1 MELQPA
7 TTQLSPV
14 SDGFPSCCYR
24 PKVDNKTSACTRKPG
39 WRNLAQMNNSSFSNP
54 LGVFVGWV
62 DGLVC
67 ALREKKQ
74 RYVFAKLQIW
84 DTNGIYPVVHAYLD
98 APHSHTSIQE
108 TTSDSDINSWERQHQ
123 NENFNV
129 QLFPIKTSMVS
140 TGVLQVKWFFFPFK
154 SLFLGFLLLNSL
166 HSHKRCRNI
175 YSIKNLN
182 HSLVRIFPGSE

>member
-140 TGVLQVKWFFFPFK
+140 TGVLQVKLFFFPFK

-166 HSHKRCRNI
+166 HSHKRCR
-175 YSIKNLN
+175 YTVL
-182 HSLVRIFPGSE
+182 RIWITL